1 MRIYAKCPKYFIFS
15 SHRSFS
21 NDDGSSRQEVGAP
34 DAIRGSYSFVS
45 PEGEEV
51 QVWRSAQ
58 SEDEKTLMQLE
69 LQESLQTKLS
79 VTYDL
84 CGQVSQFHIYS

>member
-1 MRIYAKCPKYFIFS
+1 MRLTDQCSKCPKDFIVS
-15 SHRSFS
+15 SDRSFS

-51 QVWRSAQ
+51 QVWQ
-58 SEDEKTLMQLE
+58 S
-69 LQESLQTKLS
+69 S
-79 VTYDL
+79 
-84 CGQVSQFHIYS
+84 

>member
-1 MRIYAKCPKYFIFS
+1 MAPRKKSAHVQKRNISMRLTDQCTKCPKDFIVS
-15 SHRSFS
+15 SDRSFS

-51 QVWRSAQ
+51 QVWQ
-58 SEDEKTLMQLE
+58 S
-69 LQESLQTKLS
+69 S
-79 VTYDL
+79 
-84 CGQVSQFHIYS
+84 

>member
-1 MRIYAKCPKYFIFS
+1 MCKSGTSLISMRIYAKCPKDFIFS
-15 SHRSFS
+15 SHHSFS

-51 QVWRSAQ
+51 QVWRAAQ
-58 SEDEKTLMQLE
+58 SPDEKTLT
-69 LQESLQTKLS
+69 SLATRASRIFAKL
-79 VTYDL
+79 TICHL
-84 CGQVSQFHIYS
+84 